1 MKKNVVIVTNNKPK
15 KPRFY
20 VENKRDDLLLTADE
34 IKRLSAYAFFEFHTR
49 DDKNPH
55 GFDRIKERYKGK
67 EDLAGMISN
76 CRYAFMT
83 LYHGKWYIQVC
94 IDLVSYLI
102 ISMDNGNVVTFVVKD
117 NGMTNDK
124 LYRLELKHYKERKN
138 NR

>member
-1 MKKNVVIVTNNKPK
+1 MKKNIIVVTNKPK
-15 KPRFY
+15 KPRFH
-20 VENKRDDLLLTADE
+20 VENKDNNLLLTAEE
-34 IKRLSAYAFFEFHTR
+34 IKRLSTYAFFEFHTR

-55 GFDRIKERYKGK
+55 GFDRIQERYKGK
-67 EDLAGMISN
+67 EDLRGMISN

-83 LYHGKWYIQVC
+83 LYHGKWYIQVA
-94 IDLVSYLI
+94 IDIVSYLI

-124 LYRLELKHYKERKN
+124 LYKLELKHYHERN